1 MYKKIYIEI
10 TNDCN
15 LSCLFCI
22 KNKRKKK
29 YITLDEFKIILD
41 KIENYTKYIYLHILG
56 EPLIHPLIN
65 EFINYASNRFK
76 VNITTNGY
84 KINNIINN
92 KNIRQLNISLQS
104 YNEIY
109 GISLKE
115 YMDNIFN
122 AVDVLKEYTYIS
134 YRIWVKNKYT
144 SDIINMIN
152 NKYNINLDIDCIKN
166 NTTISNNIFISV
178 NEEFIW
184 PDLNNNYYSEKGK
197 CYALRDHIGILV
209 DGSIVPCCLDSKGDI
224 ILGNIYKDNLDDV
237 IKSDRYNNM
246 LNGFI
251 NNIKVEELCKKCNF
265 ICKDK

>member
-41 KIENYTKYIYLHILG
+41 KIENHTKYIYLHILG

-144 SDIINMIN
+144 SDIISMIN
-152 NKYNINLDIDCIKN
+152 NKYNINLDIDSIKN

-209 DGSIVPCCLDSKGDI
+209 DGSIVPCCLDSRGDI
-224 ILGNIYKDNLDDV
+224 ILGNIYKDNLDDI
-237 IKSDRYNNM
+237 IKNDRYNNM
-246 LNGFI
+246 LNGFM

>member
-41 KIENYTKYIYLHILG
+41 KIENHTKYIYLHILG

-144 SDIINMIN
+144 SDIISMIN
-152 NKYNINLDIDCIKN
+152 NKYNINLDIDSIKN

-224 ILGNIYKDNLDDV
+224 ILGNIYKDNLDDI
-237 IKSDRYNNM
+237 IKNDRYNNM
-246 LNGFI
+246 LNGFM

>member
-41 KIENYTKYIYLHILG
+41 KIENHTKYIYLHILG

-104 YNEIY
+104 YIEIC

-152 NKYNINLDIDCIKN
+152 NKYNINLDIDSIKN
-166 NTTISNNIFISV
+166 NTTI
-178 NEEFIW
+178 
-184 PDLNNNYYSEKGK
+184 K
-197 CYALRDHIGILV
+197 
-209 DGSIVPCCLDSKGDI
+209 
-224 ILGNIYKDNLDDV
+224 
-237 IKSDRYNNM
+237 
-246 LNGFI
+246 
-251 NNIKVEELCKKCNF
+251 
-265 ICKDK
+265 

>member
-41 KIENYTKYIYLHILG
+41 KIENHTKYIYLHILG

-246 LNGFI
+246 LNGFM

>member
-144 SDIINMIN
+144 SDIISMIN
-152 NKYNINLDIDCIKN
+152 NKYNINLDIDSIKN

-224 ILGNIYKDNLDDV
+224 ILGNIYKDNLDDI
-237 IKSDRYNNM
+237 IKNDRYNNM
-246 LNGFI
+246 LNGFM
-251 NNIKVEELCKKCNF
+251 NNVKVEELCKKCNF

>member
-144 SDIINMIN
+144 SDIISMIN
-152 NKYNINLDIDCIKN
+152 NKYNINLDIDSIKN

-224 ILGNIYKDNLDDV
+224 ILGNIYKDNLDDI
-237 IKSDRYNNM
+237 IKNDRYNNM
-246 LNGFI
+246 LNGFM

>member
-41 KIENYTKYIYLHILG
+41 KIENHTKYIYLHILG

-122 AVDVLKEYTYIS
+122 AVDVLRKYTYIS

-152 NKYNINLDIDCIKN
+152 NKYNINLDIDSIKN

-184 PDLNNNYYSEKGK
+184 PDLNNNYYSERGK

-224 ILGNIYKDNLDDV
+224 ILGNIYKDNLDDI
-237 IKSDRYNNM
+237 IKNDRYNNM
-246 LNGFI
+246 LNGFM

>member
-41 KIENYTKYIYLHILG
+41 KIENHTKYIYLHILG

-122 AVDVLKEYTYIS
+122 AVDVLRKYTYIS

-152 NKYNINLDIDCIKN
+152 NKYNINLDIDSIKN

-224 ILGNIYKDNLDDV
+224 ILGNIYKDNLDDI
-237 IKSDRYNNM
+237 IKNDRYNNM
-246 LNGFI
+246 LNGFM

>member
-144 SDIINMIN
+144 SNIISMIN
-152 NKYNINLDIDCIKN
+152 NKYNINLDIDSIKN

-224 ILGNIYKDNLDDV
+224 ILGNIYKDNLDDI
-237 IKSDRYNNM
+237 IKNDRYNNM
-246 LNGFI
+246 LNGFM